1 MLDDT
6 DLLWNNTPGEE
17 PELAIPRARVAG
29 VLSLAHS
36 NYGLSGVPRT
46 LMLVRS
52 SANGRP

>member
-1 MLDDT
+1 MLDET